1 VLAVSNGQVVYAY
14 DKDPK
19 GGTPACTGS
28 CAQIWVPVTGSH
40 PVASPA
46 DKDMGTFGT
55 VATSNGAKQI
65 TYNGSPLYTFKGAKA
80 LTTNGNGVGGVWH
93 VIKMSESNIVGGA
106 S

>member
-1 VLAVSNGQVVYAY
+1 MFRSPALAGCSPCPTGRLSTRTTRTPRAARRPAPVLAIPGQVSQ
-14 DKDPK
+14 D
-19 GGTPACTGS
+19 
-28 CAQIWVPVTGSH
+28 
-40 PVASPA
+40 
-46 DKDMGTFGT
+46 GTFGT
-55 VATSNGAKQI
+55 VATSNGVKQI